1 MGEPVYCST
10 SVAPIDLN
18 PDFSPLLHLM
28 QMAMKR
34 ISVPTMTPPMNR
46 LPFYPKRSYID
57 WLHVFS
63 LSDGF
68 YSTATCCGPD

>member
-1 MGEPVYCST
+1 
-10 SVAPIDLN
+10 
-18 PDFSPLLHLM
+18 M